1 MAYNFNAAE
10 VFDMAVRI
18 EENGAAFYRKAADLQ
33 EDESDKDFLLALAKM
48 EDRHKF
54 SFEEMKIELTKSE
67 SANTVFDLKDELGL
81 YLNAMADAHGGEGDP
96 DVLELLTGKETME
109 DIIKTAIGLEK
120 KSILF
125 YVGIEDLVP
134 AKMGQE
140 KIDAIIKEERNHI
153 AQLNG
158 FLQKAKKMDAQ

>member
-1 MAYNFNAAE
+1 MAYDFNAAE

-33 EDESDKDFLLALAKM
+33 QNEDDKVFLNTLAKM
-48 EDRHKF
+48 EDRHKI
-54 SFEEMKIELTKSE
+54 SFEEMKKVLSE
-67 SANTVFDLKDELGL
+67 GEQADTVFDPNDELSM

-96 DVLELLTGKETME
+96 DVLELITGKETME
-109 DIIKTAIGLEK
+109 EIVQIAIGLEK

-134 AKMGQE
+134 DKLGRE
-140 KIDAIIKEERNHI
+140 KIDEIIREEKKHI

-158 FLQKAKKMDAQ
+158 FLNKAKKLDP

>member
-1 MAYNFNAAE
+1 MAYDFNAAE

-33 EDESDKDFLLALAKM
+33 QNEDDKVFLNTLAKM
-48 EDRHKF
+48 EDRHKI
-54 SFEEMKIELTKSE
+54 SFEEMKKVLSE
-67 SANTVFDLKDELGL
+67 GEQADTVFDPNDELSM
-81 YLNAMADAHGGEGDP
+81 YLNAMADAQGGEGDP
-96 DVLELLTGKETME
+96 DVLELITGKETME
-109 DIIKTAIGLEK
+109 EIVQIAIGLEK

-134 AKMGQE
+134 DKLGRE
-140 KIDAIIKEERNHI
+140 KIDEIIREEKKHI

-158 FLQKAKKMDAQ
+158 FLNKAKKLDP